1 MRCACQRLLVAL
13 WAGSL
18 WSIGLLAAPL
28 LFVALPNRALAGIAA
43 RQLFMG
49 VEYLGVICGL
59 LLMILMRSAQGRWL
73 SGFTSRLVSIM
84 LIVTVVSLLVVDP
97 WLDQV
102 RITHG
107 AASGAF
113 AWAHTLALLVYLALC
128 GLGLWLVLRH
138 EPQPVTEG

>member
-1 MRCACQRLLVAL
+1 MLVAL

-28 LFVALPNRALAGIAA
+28 LFAALPNPGLAGIAA
-43 RQLFMG
+43 RQLFIG

-59 LLMILMRSAQGRWL
+59 LLMILLRSVHGRWL
-73 SGFTSRLVSIM
+73 SGIASRLVSVM
-84 LIVTVVSLLVVDP
+84 LVVTVVSLLVIDP

-107 AASGAF
+107 AASSEF
-113 AWAHTLALLVYLALC
+113 AWAHTLASLVYLVMCA
-128 GLGLWLVLRH
+128 LGLWLVLAH
-138 EPQPVTEG
+138 ERKPVREN